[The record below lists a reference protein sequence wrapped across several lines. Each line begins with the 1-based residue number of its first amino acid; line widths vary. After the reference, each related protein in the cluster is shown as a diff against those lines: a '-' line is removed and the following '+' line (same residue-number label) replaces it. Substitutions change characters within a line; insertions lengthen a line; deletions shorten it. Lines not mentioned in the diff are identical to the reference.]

1 MLFLRVQTR
10 MHAAAALCAVQDSR
24 LLAGLQQDVVLTLQ
38 AVLEG
43 LDSSEGDSDQVGCAK
58 TCEPSQL

>member
-1 MLFLRVQTR
+1 